1 MRRSISAVV
10 VDVVVLWLLV
20 RHGEVGGELGHL
32 PAVVTGDGETSR
44 ETSRL
49 DILLLI
55 RGELV
60 LLTAIARDLLC

>member
-10 VDVVVLWLLV
+10 VGVVVLWLLV

-44 ETSRL
+44 L